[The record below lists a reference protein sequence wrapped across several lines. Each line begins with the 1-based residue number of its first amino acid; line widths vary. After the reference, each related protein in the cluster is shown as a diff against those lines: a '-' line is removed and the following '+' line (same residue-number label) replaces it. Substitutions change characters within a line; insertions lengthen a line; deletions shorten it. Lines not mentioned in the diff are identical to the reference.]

1 MRGLAGGIAG
11 GFLGSMLFGTLGH
24 AGGFGG
30 GGGVGILE
38 ILLIAGLA
46 FFGFRWWK
54 NRNQTTPFNRNTS
67 SYSAPTME
75 EPIMNQPNFSSLDTE
90 EASDMFFKIQGAWTR
105 RDLSSVRD
113 LLGGEMPSVLNR
125 DLEDLKRNQ
134 QINRLENISVRRT
147 DVTDSWN
154 ENGVDYSTVRFTAN
168 LLDYVVD
175 EKTSQVVQGSD
186 SSPVKFEEDWTFAK
200 NPGTPNWQLVAIQQV

>member
-1 MRGLAGGIAG
+1 
-11 GFLGSMLFGTLGH
+11 
-24 AGGFGG
+24 
-30 GGGVGILE
+30 
-38 ILLIAGLA
+38 
-46 FFGFRWWK
+46 
-54 NRNQTTPFNRNTS
+54 
-67 SYSAPTME
+67 
-75 EPIMNQPNFSSLDTE
+75 
-90 EASDMFFKIQGAWTR
+90 
-105 RDLSSVRD
+105 
-113 LLGGEMPSVLNR
+113 MPSVLNR